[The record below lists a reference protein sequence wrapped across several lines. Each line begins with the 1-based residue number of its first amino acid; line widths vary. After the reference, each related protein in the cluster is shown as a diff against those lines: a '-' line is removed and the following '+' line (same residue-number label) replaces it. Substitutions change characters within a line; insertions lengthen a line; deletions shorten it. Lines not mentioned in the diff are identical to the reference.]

1 MSKKKDIKVT
11 SDELTQLIQGFA
23 LHGVRA
29 ERERIIKLLDNY
41 CDGNH
46 SMFDQCSCAMRIAL
60 IKGENK

>member
-1 MSKKKDIKVT
+1 MKPS
-11 SDELTQLIQGFA
+11 S
-23 LHGVRA
+23 GVMIAQAVAA

-46 SMFDQCSCAMRIAL
+46 SIFDQCSCAMQIAL